1 MSRTTLKLKPGNVT
15 NGNNKQNLYQYITS
29 INQQLGAE
37 IPLRRDTS
45 LTTYRAI
52 QVAAPLTAYLN
63 EHDYGLHEGAPV
75 TPEKIDRFI
84 NRVKQEIH
92 TTNTSFIP
100 MDVAINDS
108 VDDDKI
114 NVTSYNAPVPKFF
127 TDPNEDTTNHFD
139 YSDAPEP
146 QLLFTTEPN
155 SSHNDEA
162 LDLSIFDNNNNDN
175 FSENQMEQ
183 PSQELIAILQ
193 QAIDNYRRQ
202 TGQQLHLTGNQQE
215 DQAKLAV
222 AFSDLIPR
230 RISNGRAAG
239 KEGMGELA
247 RIVLDLQ
254 RDIKRVQKAMS
265 IQGAREMVEKH
276 NAKYPEN
283 SLSRWQAEHR
293 DINDDGIPD
302 VLIKNSKGE
311 NLYVN
316 GYTTTKSDWPIKQSW
331 FNNYPTPEERKEAK
345 RDHFPTMSKY
355 AQHLF
360 GTAYNDD
367 YNDDFHDMGKISTYT
382 VPDQWDLEK
391 LTKYKGIPKNKDLSA
406 FDRFKRYILT
416 PRLTDIFNYY
426 EEGKLIN
433 IPGTYKARIVAKVT
447 SDVWNGWIVEKIK
460 QDTRMSQERF
470 DRWKKTKDGKA
481 GLNRIVS
488 ELMEHLLLTNT
499 DPEIAWTD
507 EKRQQLNNELY
518 NFIHHSIGKYFKEYY
533 DKNEEFQALVAK
545 ANEGYSGELPSEFPQ
560 ERQQHYIENKREYIA
575 QRHHDFGGNNYT
587 HTAVPAWTYQNY
599 QHQPEQEE

>member
-1 MSRTTLKLKPGNVT
+1 MERAINRIIIFTFLINQMSITTLKLKPGNVT
-15 NGNNKQNLYQYITS
+15 NGNNKQKLYQYITS
-29 INQQLGAE
+29 INQQLRAE
-37 IPLRRDTS
+37 IPLRRDTPS
-45 LTTYRAI
+45 YTYRVV
-52 QVAAPLTAYLN
+52 QVAAPLTEYLN
-63 EHDYGLHEGAPV
+63 EHDYGLHEGTPV
-75 TPEKIDRFI
+75 THEKIDRFI

-100 MDVAINDS
+100 MD
-108 VDDDKI
+108 DDRI
-114 NVTSYNAPVPKFF
+114 NVTSYSAPVSKVF
-127 TDPNEDTTNHFD
+127 
-139 YSDAPEP
+139 
-146 QLLFTTEPN
+146 TEPN
-155 SSHNDEA
+155 DEQQSLFTKEHNDE
-162 LDLSIFDNNNNDN
+162 DSFDNNNNDN

-183 PSQELIAILQ
+183 LSQEEIDAFLQ
-193 QAIDNYRRQ
+193 RAVENYNRLAGRPFPRLSVNP
-202 TGQQLHLTGNQQE
+202 QQDLVKVLG
-215 DQAKLAV
+215 
-222 AFSDLIPR
+222 AFAELEPR
-230 RISNGRAAG
+230 RTSNGRAAG

-331 FNNYPTPEERKEAK
+331 FHNYPTPEARKQAK
-345 RDHFPTMSKY
+345 EEHFPTMSKY
-355 AQHLF
+355 AQYLF
-360 GTAYNDD
+360 GASYNDD
-367 YNDDFHDMGKISTYT
+367 YNDDFHDMGKISTYR

-391 LTKYKGIPKNKDLSA
+391 LTKYKGLPKNKDLSA

-426 EEGKLIN
+426 EDDKLIY

-481 GLNRIVS
+481 GLNRTVS
-488 ELMEHLLLTNT
+488 ELMEHLLLTNDT
-499 DPEIAWTD
+499 PEINWTD
-507 EKRQQLNNELY
+507 ENRQQLNNELY
-518 NFIHHSIGKYFKEYY
+518 NFIHHSIGKYFREYY
-533 DKNEEFQALVAK
+533 DNDEKFQALINQTWSV
-545 ANEGYSGELPSEFPQ
+545 YSGELPAEFPQ
-560 ERQQHYIENKREYIA
+560 ERQQHYSDNKRVYAAEK
-575 QRHHDFGGNNYT
+575 HHDFGGNSFN
-587 HTAVPAWTYQNY
+587 HSAVPEWTYQNHHPP
-599 QHQPEQEE
+599 QDE